1 MTPIIAAIRNELI
14 ENSDVQTQASSQRY
28 FKESILC
35 YGTKTTIVST
45 LAKDSFNEVKDKTKS
60 GICAGTETLGS
71 V

>member
-35 YGTKTTIVST
+35 YGTKTIWFR
-45 LAKDSFNEVKDKTKS
+45 KGMD
-60 GICAGTETLGS
+60 GC
-71 V
+71 